1 MHIISGGGTLGLYN
15 DQNLCFHFGMDLEGG
30 EGQCINPE
38 GFARFLGLLESVPF
52 YDGGTGFN
60 SSNSFGS
67 ETPNFR

>member
-1 MHIISGGGTLGLYN
+1 
-15 DQNLCFHFGMDLEGG
+15 MDLGGG

-52 YDGGTGFN
+52 YDSDTGFN
-60 SSNSFGS
+60 SSASFGY